1 MRVKEKIMQPNKY
14 VFRVTH
20 GYFCIGDVLITNIQN
35 GDVYNVTRH
44 QGNRDEKYTV
54 SGEGAK
60 EKAHKAFDKWVSAEF
75 K

>member
-1 MRVKEKIMQPNKY
+1 MQPNKY
-14 VFRVTH
+14 AFGVTHGYTH
-20 GYFCIGDVLITNIQN
+20 GYFCIGDVLITNIQT

-60 EKAHKAFDKWVSAEF
+60 EKAHKAFDK
-75 K
+75 